1 MTPQATHEMEFGT
14 TKTLAASRKPAAKG
28 GGQTALN
35 RRLFLALGVA
45 LGPGLA
51 GYSGCATPL
60 FRGQSPDLETS
71 TEQEKKTE
79 LVGDFARP
87 VGLNWMKLE
96 SIALVTNL
104 DNTGSDPP
112 PSEQRQVL
120 LAEMQ
125 SHEVRQAD
133 KILADPS
140 TSMVFVR
147 TYLPPGVQK
156 GDALDVEVR
165 VPMRS
170 ETTSLRR
177 GWLLRSRLRQMEV
190 VGGQSLRGN
199 IEGLA
204 EGDVLVD
211 AIFEGSTDKVLETRG
226 RVLGGGASLITRELG
241 LALSKNDA
249 SIRTSTLI
257 GKAINQRFFM
267 IDAGVKKGVANPER
281 DDYLSL
287 TIAPRYKHNLAR
299 YLRVIRNIPLR
310 ENPVERV
317 ERLQLLEKKL
327 LEPTSSAL
335 ASLQLEAIGAEA
347 ISALKNGLRSSEPE
361 IRFYA
366 AEALAYLDQPE
377 AAAPLAEAAKKESA
391 FRWHA
396 LTALS
401 TMTHVAALD
410 GLSDLLHVPS
420 VETRYG
426 AFRAMRT
433 RNAGDPTTRGEW
445 LNKKF
450 SYHVIPTTGEP
461 LIHISRS
468 RQPEIVV
475 FGHEQ
480 KLKNVKQLYAGKRI
494 LIMPMENGDLRAGRY
509 DPGQDTVYESFPAEL
524 DKLIRAIVKLGGGY
538 AEVIQCLQEAK
549 KGGCLEGRLAV
560 EAMPRPDR
568 KFYRDDDPLPDSPE
582 GEDADSA
589 ETAPSE
595 TTLADRR
602 VTTPSPE
609 LFRDNLR
616 GPQAELADKNES
628 KAIPGG
634 TYIDPEYIPKKPTV
648 LDKLNPFPKKA
659 ASE

>member
-1 MTPQATHEMEFGT
+1 MDLKRKHS
-14 TKTLAASRKPAAKG
+14 LAAQSAKSSRS
-28 GGQTALN
+28 ALD
-35 RRLFLALGVA
+35 RRLFLALGV
-45 LGPGLA
+45 LMGPSLA
-51 GYSGCATPL
+51 GIHGCATPL
-60 FRGQSPDLETS
+60 FRGQSPDLETA
-71 TEQEKKTE
+71 TENEKKAE
-79 LVGDFARP
+79 MVGDFARP

-112 PSEQRQVL
+112 ASEQRQVL
-120 LAEMQ
+120 IGEMQ

-133 KILADPS
+133 AILASPT

-156 GDALDVEVR
+156 GEPLDVEVR

-170 ETTSLRR
+170 ETTSLRS
-177 GWLLRSRLRQMEV
+177 GWLMQTRLRQMEV
-190 VGGQSLRGN
+190 VGGSALRGN

-204 EGDVLVD
+204 QGDVLVD
-211 AIFEGSTDKVLETRG
+211 AVFEGSSDKVLETRG
-226 RVLGGGASLITRELG
+226 RVLGGGTSLISRELG

-257 GKAINQRFFM
+257 GKAINLRFFTL
-267 IDAGVKKGVANPER
+267 DSGVKKGVANPER

-287 TIAPRYKHNLAR
+287 TVAPRYKHNLAR

-335 ASLQLEAIGAEA
+335 ASLQLEAIGNDA
-347 ISALKNGLRSSEPE
+347 IGPLKSGLRSSEPE
-361 IRFYA
+361 VRFYA

-377 AAAPLAEAAKKESA
+377 AAAPLADAARKESA

-420 VETRYG
+420 IETRYG
-426 AFRAMRT
+426 AFRALRT
-433 RNAGDPTTRGEW
+433 RNAGDPTTRGEA
-445 LNKKF
+445 LDKKF
-450 SYHVIPTTGEP
+450 RYHVIPTTGES
-461 LIHISRS
+461 LVHVSRS
-468 RQPEIVV
+468 RVPEIVV

-480 KLKNVKQLYAGKRI
+480 RLKNVKQLYAGKRI
-494 LIMPMENGDLRAGRY
+494 LIMPTETGDLRAGRY
-509 DPGQDTVYESFPAEL
+509 DPGQETTYETFPPEL
-524 DKLIRAIVKLGGGY
+524 DKLIRTIVKLGGGY
-538 AEVIQCLQEAK
+538 SEVIQCLQEAK
-549 KGGCLEGRLAV
+549 KAGCLEGRLAV

-568 KFYRDDDPLPDSPE
+568 KFYRDDDPLPDAPE
-582 GEDADSA
+582 GDTSDSTEVA
-589 ETAPSE
+589 SPGDS
-595 TTLADRR
+595 LANRQA
-602 VTTPSPE
+602 TTPSPE

-616 GPQAELADKNES
+616 GPQSELTGKDES

-634 TYIDPEYIPKKPTV
+634 TYIDPDYIPKKPTV
-648 LDKLNPFPKKA
+648 LDRLNPFPKKA